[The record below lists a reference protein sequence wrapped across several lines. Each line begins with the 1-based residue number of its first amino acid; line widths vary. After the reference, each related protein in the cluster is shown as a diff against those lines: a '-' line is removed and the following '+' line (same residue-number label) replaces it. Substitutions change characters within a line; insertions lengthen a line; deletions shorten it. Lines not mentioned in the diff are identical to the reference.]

1 MLYEWCKNMNFY
13 GTDKYYKR
21 MNDLDRQIFS
31 KIRFDEPDRIKELD
45 NGYCVK
51 YFYYADEENCLPG
64 HAPVDGEVCRL
75 FKNDEMIFEWKNTD
89 GNSRMAVIIDH
100 ADGQQY
106 FIFDEDLYGYS
117 VLKLSDLT
125 CIHYIPEESYGKYP
139 DEFEETFIWFNC
151 FYNPEN
157 NMLAVDGCYWACPNN
172 IIVLDF
178 TEPMHIVESKEWMD
192 IYKKCSEEY
201 PDIDDIEFVRWD
213 GCKLI
218 CKGDGAKPEEFILND
233 KVEVKF
239 E

>member
-1 MLYEWCKNMNFY
+1 
-13 GTDKYYKR
+13 
-21 MNDLDRQIFS
+21 
-31 KIRFDEPDRIKELD
+31 
-45 NGYCVK
+45 
-51 YFYYADEENCLPG
+51 
-64 HAPVDGEVCRL
+64 
-75 FKNDEMIFEWKNTD
+75 
-89 GNSRMAVIIDH
+89 MAVIIDH

-106 FIFDEDLYGYS
+106 FVFDEDLYGYS

-139 DEFEETFIWFNC
+139 DEFEETFIWCDC

-178 TEPMHIVESKEWMD
+178 ADPMHIVGSKEWMD

-213 GCKLI
+213 GAKLVCKV
-218 CKGDGAKPEEFILND
+218 DGAGPEGIWSITLNG
-233 KVEVKF
+233 KR
-239 E
+239 